1 MYGLLGLGADT
12 VGPQLADGNNVDKE
26 EGRVKTVSIFIS
38 SRPSEKEIRIVFGQR
53 GLRDIW
59 RWETPAG
66 NGCFFSS
73 VLLLYLQ
80 PTVFVG
86 WTGSVHV

>member
-1 MYGLLGLGADT
+1 MMTMYGLLGLGADT

-59 RWETPAG
+59 RWET
-66 NGCFFSS
+66 